1 MYLVVYGLRNV
12 GLTAHLTALLDQAA
26 TGGLWS
32 ATLVTGFMAALL
44 SSVMNNLP
52 AVLTGA
58 LAIDASQA
66 SGQLRDA
73 MVYANL
79 IGCDLGPKITPI
91 GSLATLIWMHL
102 LARKNIVIGWG
113 YYFRVGVVLT
123 LPVLFVTLVA
133 LVLRLSVVV

>member
-32 ATLVTGFMAALL
+32 AT
-44 SSVMNNLP
+44 
-52 AVLTGA
+52 
-58 LAIDASQA
+58 
-66 SGQLRDA
+66 
-73 MVYANL
+73 
-79 IGCDLGPKITPI
+79 
-91 GSLATLIWMHL
+91 LATLIWMHL

-133 LVLRLSVVV
+133 LVLRLPVVV